1 MHSTLISFYD
11 PLGFP
16 SLFILRGR
24 KILQDLSQE
33 GLQWD
38 ETVLKMYQRNWECG
52 KNYLIWLEK
61 TEMKRC
67 IKPGGFLLYRQSRV
81 GLVGQQNNDN
91 KIPMFQGQYILK

>member
-38 ETVLKMYQRNWECG
+38 ETVSKMYQRKRECW
-52 KNYLIWLEK
+52 KNYLIGLEK
-61 TEMKRC
+61 IEMKRKDALSLEVFC
-67 IKPGGFLLYRQSRV
+67 CTGSPELGWLVSKIMIIKFLCFRASTS
-81 GLVGQQNNDN
+81 
-91 KIPMFQGQYILK
+91 